1 MPLTPQDFVSKWK
14 RSAGREKQIYQQH
27 FLDLC
32 ELVGHPTPAAF
43 DPTARRFGFEM
54 GATKTSGGQ
63 GWKSDLSD
71 EEILEKLLALNLE
84 RAKA

>member
-14 RSAGREKQIYQQH
+14 RSTGREKQVYQQH

-32 ELVGHPTPAAF
+32 ELLKHLKRLDEAVF
-43 DPTARRFGFEM
+43 DAY
-54 GATKTSGGQ
+54 
-63 GWKSDLSD
+63 GWASDLSD

-84 RAKA
+84 RCKRRVVL